1 MILLLEESSSPKK
14 NVSMAKTGL
23 VEKVDNMC
31 EQMVNLS
38 RDRKVCK
45 KMEMLKVKTVIS
57 EMKNSFGQ
65 LIKLDKSRGKKI
77 CELEARSGE
86 I

>member
-31 EQMVNLS
+31 EQMVNHAVQNLGMF
-38 RDRKVCK
+38 V
-45 KMEMLKVKTVIS
+45 
-57 EMKNSFGQ
+57 
-65 LIKLDKSRGKKI
+65 
-77 CELEARSGE
+77 
-86 I
+86 